1 MKARGCKQH
10 RVGGESFQGEARSDV
25 PTSVLWA
32 LHPQVNLLMTES
44 RLGHTPQPS
53 SLVAATPAEPIRF
66 QVREAD
72 PFHSFW
78 ALPQGM
84 CKLSSP
90 TRDRTPA
97 PCSGNSQAQPLDRH
111 GSPWRVTQFSCRQD
125 RTAKPHRQ
133 LQSHSLDFPAGRQ
146 LCSPGVVG
154 PGEAIGE
161 EEASPHEGPPDQ
173 GEDQGP
179 GALLLLSLTAAGR
192 GAFWGRERG

>member
-1 MKARGCKQH
+1 M
-10 RVGGESFQGEARSDV
+10 
-25 PTSVLWA
+25 
-32 LHPQVNLLMTES
+32 
-44 RLGHTPQPS
+44 
-53 SLVAATPAEPIRF
+53 AATPAESTES

-84 CKLSSP
+84 CDLSSP
-90 TRDRTPA
+90 PRDRTPA
-97 PCSGNSQAQPLDRH
+97 PCSGNPEIQPLDGQ

-125 RTAKPHRQ
+125 RTAQPHRQ
-133 LQSHSLDFPAGRQ
+133 LQSHSPDFPAGEQ
-146 LCSPGVVG
+146 VCSPGVVG

-161 EEASPHEGPPDQ
+161 EEASPHEGPSDQ

-192 GAFWGRERG
+192 GAFWGRESG

>member
-1 MKARGCKQH
+1 MTGSEAQPHSSAQLPTGRHTCRANTVSGQ
-10 RVGGESFQGEARSDV
+10 RSRPISFILGSASRQVGS
-25 PTSVLWA
+25 
-32 LHPQVNLLMTES
+32 
-44 RLGHTPQPS
+44 
-53 SLVAATPAEPIRF
+53 
-66 QVREAD
+66 
-72 PFHSFW
+72 
-78 ALPQGM
+78 
-84 CKLSSP
+84 
-90 TRDRTPA
+90 DRTPA

>member
-1 MKARGCKQH
+1 
-10 RVGGESFQGEARSDV
+10 
-25 PTSVLWA
+25 
-32 LHPQVNLLMTES
+32 MTES

-53 SLVAATPAEPIRF
+53 SLLAATPAEPTQS

-78 ALPQGM
+78 ALPQGRWD
-84 CKLSSP
+84 LSPQHGIQTLPPAGETWNLSYRTNTEVPGESHSLAAGRTGPPSP
-90 TRDRTPA
+90 T
-97 PCSGNSQAQPLDRH
+97 GNSRE
-111 GSPWRVTQFSCRQD
+111 
-125 RTAKPHRQ
+125 
-133 LQSHSLDFPAGRQ
+133 HSLDFPAGGQ

-179 GALLLLSLTAAGR
+179 GALLLLSLRAAGR